1 MKAEQATA
9 FLRANHRAVMVTRH
23 PDGRPQTSPV
33 LVAVDDAGRV
43 LVSTREGAVKVRN
56 LLRDPRV
63 TFCVTADRFFG
74 DWVQIDGHA
83 EVVRLP
89 EALDVLVD
97 YYRRVSGEHS
107 DWDDYRAAMQRDRR
121 VVVRVAITHA
131 GPDVHG

>member
-1 MKAEQATA
+1 MEFERATT
-9 FLRANHRAVMVTRH
+9 FMRANHRAVMVTH
-23 PDGRPQTSPV
+23 HADGRPQTSPV
-33 LVAVDDAGRV
+33 LVAVDDVGRV

-63 TFCVTADRFFG
+63 TFCVTTDRFFG
-74 DWVQIDGHA
+74 DWVQIDGKA

-97 YYRRVSGEHS
+97 YYRRISGEHS

-121 VVVRVAITHA
+121 VAIRVTITNA
-131 GPDVHG
+131 GPDLHG